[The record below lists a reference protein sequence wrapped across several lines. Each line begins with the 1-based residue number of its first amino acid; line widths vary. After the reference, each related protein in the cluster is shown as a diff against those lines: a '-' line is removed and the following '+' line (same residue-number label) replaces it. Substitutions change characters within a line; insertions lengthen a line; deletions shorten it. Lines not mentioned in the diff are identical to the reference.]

1 MWLNQKQMGALFDK
15 DTDTINLH
23 LKNIY
28 KDEELDET
36 STTKESSVV
45 QKEGKRRVQLN
56 IKFYNLDEIISIDYR
71 VNSKRGI
78 QFRQGTTQRL
88 KD

>member
-1 MWLNQKQMGALFDK
+1 MGALFDK

>member
-1 MWLNQKQMGALFDK
+1 VWLNQKQMGALFDK